1 MTDRITEHYQ
11 ENPEGARLVSDEDI
25 RGGQNRQAPGK
36 KSSGSAAG
44 KSEKAGKSDKSA
56 KPAKSTKEARAA
68 KTAKEDKPEKSARS
82 VNSAETGEPVK
93 SGKTAKS
100 AMSAKVAKADG
111 AEKAGAS
118 KQAKPGKSAEQEK
131 SARTAKSSKPA
142 KKAENPAEYDE
153 SGEQSQSV
161 KTPSV
166 MRLVEERAFSENQVI
181 AAGKSLIPRQLR
193 GIEPLSKVM
202 RREAE
207 LQRSEQPDDEV
218 SRSPMVMREL
228 TEMVIAENVPGII
241 RRFNACDCEKCMSE
255 LARLTAEEIPARYMK
270 MPELADL
277 NWSGFSSDERMLI
290 DSLKKNAVMVMI
302 RLMIANKKRNFH

>member
-36 KSSGSAAG
+36 KSAGSAAG
-44 KSEKAGKSDKSA
+44 KPENAGKPDKSANPSKTDKSA
-56 KPAKSTKEARAA
+56 KSTK
-68 KTAKEDKPEKSARS
+68 TA
-82 VNSAETGEPVK
+82 
-93 SGKTAKS
+93 KTAKS
-100 AMSAKVAKADG
+100 AKPVKSGKADG
-111 AEKAGAS
+111 AEKSGAGAS
-118 KQAKPGKSAEQEK
+118 KQAKPGKSGKSAESEK
-131 SARTAKSSKPA
+131 SAGSDKSGKPA

-166 MRLVEERAFSENQVI
+166 MRLVEERAFSENQVV

-207 LQRSEQPDDEV
+207 LQRGEQPDDEV
-218 SRSPMVMREL
+218 SRSPLVMREL

-290 DSLKKNAVMVMI
+290 DLLKKNAVTVMI

>member
-36 KSSGSAAG
+36 KSAGSAAG
-44 KSEKAGKSDKSA
+44 KPEKAGKPDKSA
-56 KPAKSTKEARAA
+56 NPSNPSKTDKSTKS
-68 KTAKEDKPEKSARS
+68 T
-82 VNSAETGEPVK
+82 
-93 SGKTAKS
+93 KTAKS
-100 AMSAKVAKADG
+100 AKSAKPVKSGKADG

-118 KQAKPGKSAEQEK
+118 KQAKPGKSAGSDK
-131 SARTAKSSKPA
+131 SGKPA

-166 MRLVEERAFSENQVI
+166 MRLVEERAFSENQVV

-207 LQRSEQPDDEV
+207 LQRGEQPDDEV
-218 SRSPMVMREL
+218 SRSPLVMREL

-290 DSLKKNAVMVMI
+290 DSLKKNAVTVMI
-302 RLMIANKKRNFH
+302 RIMIANKKRNFH

>member
-36 KSSGSAAG
+36 KSAGSAAG
-44 KSEKAGKSDKSA
+44 KPEKAGKPDKSANPSKTDKSA
-56 KPAKSTKEARAA
+56 KSTK
-68 KTAKEDKPEKSARS
+68 TA
-82 VNSAETGEPVK
+82 
-93 SGKTAKS
+93 KTAKS
-100 AMSAKVAKADG
+100 AKPVKSGKADG
-111 AEKAGAS
+111 AEKSGAS
-118 KQAKPGKSAEQEK
+118 KQAKPEK
-131 SARTAKSSKPA
+131 SAGSDKSGKPA

-161 KTPSV
+161 ITPSV
-166 MRLVEERAFSENQVI
+166 MRLVEELAFSENQVV

-207 LQRSEQPDDEV
+207 LQRGEQPDDEV
-218 SRSPMVMREL
+218 SRSPLVMREL

-290 DSLKKNAVMVMI
+290 DSLKKNAVTVMI

>member
-36 KSSGSAAG
+36 KSAGSAAG
-44 KSEKAGKSDKSA
+44 KPEKAGKPDKSA
-56 KPAKSTKEARAA
+56 NPSNPSKTDKSTKS
-68 KTAKEDKPEKSARS
+68 T
-82 VNSAETGEPVK
+82 
-93 SGKTAKS
+93 KTAKS
-100 AMSAKVAKADG
+100 AKPVKSGKADG

-118 KQAKPGKSAEQEK
+118 KQAKPGKSAGSDK
-131 SARTAKSSKPA
+131 SGKPA

-166 MRLVEERAFSENQVI
+166 MRLVEERAFSENQVV

-207 LQRSEQPDDEV
+207 LQRGKQPDDEV
-218 SRSPMVMREL
+218 SRSPLVMREL
-228 TEMVIAENVPGII
+228 TEMVIAENVPGTI
-241 RRFNACDCEKCMSE
+241 RTFNACDCEKCMLE
-255 LARLTAEEIPARYMK
+255 VARLTAEEIPARYMK

-290 DSLKKNAVMVMI
+290 DSLKKNAVTVMI

>member
-36 KSSGSAAG
+36 KSAGSAAG
-44 KSEKAGKSDKSA
+44 KPEKAGKPDKSANHSKTDKSA
-56 KPAKSTKEARAA
+56 KSTK
-68 KTAKEDKPEKSARS
+68 TA
-82 VNSAETGEPVK
+82 
-93 SGKTAKS
+93 KTAKS
-100 AMSAKVAKADG
+100 AKPVKSGKADG
-111 AEKAGAS
+111 AEKSGAS
-118 KQAKPGKSAEQEK
+118 KQAKPEK
-131 SARTAKSSKPA
+131 SAGSDKSGKPA

-153 SGEQSQSV
+153 SVEQSQSV

-166 MRLVEERAFSENQVI
+166 MRLVEERAFSENQVV

-207 LQRSEQPDDEV
+207 LQRGEQPDDEV
-218 SRSPMVMREL
+218 SRSPLVMREL
-228 TEMVIAENVPGII
+228 TEMVIAGNVPGII

-255 LARLTAEEIPARYMK
+255 LATLTAEEIPARYMK

-290 DSLKKNAVMVMI
+290 DSLKKNAVTVMI

>member
-36 KSSGSAAG
+36 KSAGSASG
-44 KSEKAGKSDKSA
+44 KPEKAGKPDKSANPSKTDKSA
-56 KPAKSTKEARAA
+56 KSTK
-68 KTAKEDKPEKSARS
+68 TA
-82 VNSAETGEPVK
+82 
-93 SGKTAKS
+93 KTAKS
-100 AMSAKVAKADG
+100 AKPVKSGKADG
-111 AEKAGAS
+111 AEKSGAS
-118 KQAKPGKSAEQEK
+118 KQAKPEK
-131 SARTAKSSKPA
+131 SAGSDKSGKPA

-166 MRLVEERAFSENQVI
+166 MRLVEERAFSENQVV

-207 LQRSEQPDDEV
+207 LQRGEQPDDEV
-218 SRSPMVMREL
+218 SRSPLVMREL

-290 DSLKKNAVMVMI
+290 DSLKKNAVTVMI
-302 RLMIANKKRNFH
+302 RFMIANKKRNFH

>member
-1 MTDRITEHYQ
+1 M
-11 ENPEGARLVSDEDI
+11 
-25 RGGQNRQAPGK
+25 
-36 KSSGSAAG
+36 
-44 KSEKAGKSDKSA
+44 
-56 KPAKSTKEARAA
+56 
-68 KTAKEDKPEKSARS
+68 
-82 VNSAETGEPVK
+82 
-93 SGKTAKS
+93 
-100 AMSAKVAKADG
+100 
-111 AEKAGAS
+111 
-118 KQAKPGKSAEQEK
+118 
-131 SARTAKSSKPA
+131 
-142 KKAENPAEYDE
+142 
-153 SGEQSQSV
+153 

-166 MRLVEERAFSENQVI
+166 MRLVEERAFSENQVV

-207 LQRSEQPDDEV
+207 LQRGEQPDDEV
-218 SRSPMVMREL
+218 SRSPLVMREL
-228 TEMVIAENVPGII
+228 TEMVIAGNVPGII

-290 DSLKKNAVMVMI
+290 DSLKKNAVTVMI

>member
-36 KSSGSAAG
+36 KSAGSAAG
-44 KSEKAGKSDKSA
+44 KPDKSA
-56 KPAKSTKEARAA
+56 NPSKTDKSTKS
-68 KTAKEDKPEKSARS
+68 T
-82 VNSAETGEPVK
+82 
-93 SGKTAKS
+93 KTAKS
-100 AMSAKVAKADG
+100 AKSAKPVKSGKADG

-118 KQAKPGKSAEQEK
+118 KQAKPGKSAGSDK
-131 SARTAKSSKPA
+131 SGKPA

-166 MRLVEERAFSENQVI
+166 MRLVEERAFSENQVV

-218 SRSPMVMREL
+218 SRSPLVMREL

-290 DSLKKNAVMVMI
+290 DSLKKNAVTVMI
-302 RLMIANKKRNFH
+302 RLMIANKKRKFHGSPRRWDIPPAFLRDMCNMLPELKIDNKS

>member
-36 KSSGSAAG
+36 KSAGSAAE
-44 KSEKAGKSDKSA
+44 KPEKAGKPDKSA
-56 KPAKSTKEARAA
+56 NPSNPSKTDKSTK
-68 KTAKEDKPEKSARS
+68 TTKSAK
-82 VNSAETGEPVK
+82 SAKSVK
-93 SGKTAKS
+93 SGK
-100 AMSAKVAKADG
+100 ADS

-118 KQAKPGKSAEQEK
+118 KQAKPGKSAGSDK
-131 SARTAKSSKPA
+131 SGKPA

-166 MRLVEERAFSENQVI
+166 MRLVEERAFSENQVV

-207 LQRSEQPDDEV
+207 LQRGKQPDDEV
-218 SRSPMVMREL
+218 TRSPLVMREL

-290 DSLKKNAVMVMI
+290 DSLKKNAVTVMI

>member
-36 KSSGSAAG
+36 KSAGSAAG
-44 KSEKAGKSDKSA
+44 KPEKAGKPDKSANPSKTDKSA
-56 KPAKSTKEARAA
+56 KSTK
-68 KTAKEDKPEKSARS
+68 TA
-82 VNSAETGEPVK
+82 
-93 SGKTAKS
+93 KTAKS
-100 AMSAKVAKADG
+100 AKPVKSGKADG

-118 KQAKPGKSAEQEK
+118 KQAKPGKSAGSDK
-131 SARTAKSSKPA
+131 SGKPA

-166 MRLVEERAFSENQVI
+166 MRLVEERAFSENQVV

-207 LQRSEQPDDEV
+207 LQRGEQPDDEV
-218 SRSPMVMREL
+218 SRSPLVMREL

-290 DSLKKNAVMVMI
+290 DSLKKNAVTVMI
-302 RLMIANKKRNFH
+302 RFMIANKKRNFH

>member
-36 KSSGSAAG
+36 KSAGSAAE
-44 KSEKAGKSDKSA
+44 KPEKAGKPDKSA
-56 KPAKSTKEARAA
+56 NPANPSKTDKSTKS
-68 KTAKEDKPEKSARS
+68 TKS
-82 VNSAETGEPVK
+82 T
-93 SGKTAKS
+93 KTAKS
-100 AMSAKVAKADG
+100 AKPVKSGKADG

-118 KQAKPGKSAEQEK
+118 KQAKPGKSAGSDK
-131 SARTAKSSKPA
+131 SGKPA

-166 MRLVEERAFSENQVI
+166 MRLVEERAFSENQVV

-207 LQRSEQPDDEV
+207 LQRGEQPDDEV
-218 SRSPMVMREL
+218 SRSPLVMREL

-290 DSLKKNAVMVMI
+290 DSLKKNAVTIMI

>member
-36 KSSGSAAG
+36 KSAGSAAG
-44 KSEKAGKSDKSA
+44 KPDKSA
-56 KPAKSTKEARAA
+56 NPS
-68 KTAKEDKPEKSARS
+68 
-82 VNSAETGEPVK
+82 
-93 SGKTAKS
+93 KTAKS
-100 AMSAKVAKADG
+100 AKSAKPVKSGKADG

-118 KQAKPGKSAEQEK
+118 KQAKPGK
-131 SARTAKSSKPA
+131 
-142 KKAENPAEYDE
+142 
-153 SGEQSQSV
+153 SQSV

-166 MRLVEERAFSENQVI
+166 MRLVEERAFSENQVV

-218 SRSPMVMREL
+218 SRSPLVMREL

-290 DSLKKNAVMVMI
+290 DSLKKNAVTVMI

>member
-36 KSSGSAAG
+36 KSAGSAAG
-44 KSEKAGKSDKSA
+44 KPEKAGKPDKSANPSKTDKSA
-56 KPAKSTKEARAA
+56 KST
-68 KTAKEDKPEKSARS
+68 
-82 VNSAETGEPVK
+82 
-93 SGKTAKS
+93 KTAKS
-100 AMSAKVAKADG
+100 AKPVKSGKADG
-111 AEKAGAS
+111 AEKSGAS
-118 KQAKPGKSAEQEK
+118 KQAKPGKSGKSAEPEK
-131 SARTAKSSKPA
+131 SAGSDKSGKPA

-166 MRLVEERAFSENQVI
+166 MRLVEERAFSENQVV

-207 LQRSEQPDDEV
+207 LQRGEQPDDEV
-218 SRSPMVMREL
+218 SRSPLVMREL
-228 TEMVIAENVPGII
+228 TEMLIAENVPVII

-277 NWSGFSSDERMLI
+277 NWSGFSSDERILI
-290 DSLKKNAVMVMI
+290 DSLKKNAVTVMI

>member
-36 KSSGSAAG
+36 KSAGSAAG
-44 KSEKAGKSDKSA
+44 KPEKAGKPD
-56 KPAKSTKEARAA
+56 KPANPSKTDKSTKS
-68 KTAKEDKPEKSARS
+68 T
-82 VNSAETGEPVK
+82 
-93 SGKTAKS
+93 KTAKS
-100 AMSAKVAKADG
+100 AKSAKPVKSGKADG

-118 KQAKPGKSAEQEK
+118 KQAKPGKSAGSDK
-131 SARTAKSSKPA
+131 SGKPA

-166 MRLVEERAFSENQVI
+166 MRLVEERAFSENQVV
-181 AAGKSLIPRQLR
+181 AAGKSLSPRQLR

-207 LQRSEQPDDEV
+207 LQRGEQPDDEV
-218 SRSPMVMREL
+218 SRSPLVMREL

-290 DSLKKNAVMVMI
+290 DSLKKNAVTVMI

>member
-36 KSSGSAAG
+36 KSAGSAAG
-44 KSEKAGKSDKSA
+44 KPEKAGKPDKSANPSKTDKSA
-56 KPAKSTKEARAA
+56 KSTK
-68 KTAKEDKPEKSARS
+68 TA
-82 VNSAETGEPVK
+82 
-93 SGKTAKS
+93 KTAKS
-100 AMSAKVAKADG
+100 AKPVKSGKADG
-111 AEKAGAS
+111 AEKSGAS
-118 KQAKPGKSAEQEK
+118 KQAKPEK
-131 SARTAKSSKPA
+131 SAGSDKSGKPA

-166 MRLVEERAFSENQVI
+166 MRLVEERAFSENQVV

-207 LQRSEQPDDEV
+207 LQRGEQPDDEV
-218 SRSPMVMREL
+218 SRSPLVMREL
-228 TEMVIAENVPGII
+228 TEMVIAENVPVII

-277 NWSGFSSDERMLI
+277 NWSGFSSDERILI
-290 DSLKKNAVMVMI
+290 DSLKKNAVTVMI

>member
-25 RGGQNRQAPGK
+25 RGGQNRHAPGK
-36 KSSGSAAG
+36 KSAGSAAG
-44 KSEKAGKSDKSA
+44 KPEKAGKPDKSANPSKTDKSA
-56 KPAKSTKEARAA
+56 KSTK
-68 KTAKEDKPEKSARS
+68 TA
-82 VNSAETGEPVK
+82 
-93 SGKTAKS
+93 KTAKS
-100 AMSAKVAKADG
+100 AKPVKSGKADG
-111 AEKAGAS
+111 AEKSGAGAS
-118 KQAKPGKSAEQEK
+118 KQAKPGKSAEPEK
-131 SARTAKSSKPA
+131 SAGSDKSGKPA

-153 SGEQSQSV
+153 SGELSQSV

-166 MRLVEERAFSENQVI
+166 MRLVEERAFSENQVV

-207 LQRSEQPDDEV
+207 LQRGEQPDDEV
-218 SRSPMVMREL
+218 SRSPLVMREL
-228 TEMVIAENVPGII
+228 TEMVIAGNVPVII

-290 DSLKKNAVMVMI
+290 DSLKKNAVTVMI

>member
-36 KSSGSAAG
+36 KSAGSAAG
-44 KSEKAGKSDKSA
+44 KPEKAGKPDKSANPSKTDKSA
-56 KPAKSTKEARAA
+56 KSAKST
-68 KTAKEDKPEKSARS
+68 
-82 VNSAETGEPVK
+82 
-93 SGKTAKS
+93 KTAKS
-100 AMSAKVAKADG
+100 AKPVKSGKADG
-111 AEKAGAS
+111 AEKSGAGAS
-118 KQAKPGKSAEQEK
+118 KQAKPEK
-131 SARTAKSSKPA
+131 SAGSDKSGKPA

-166 MRLVEERAFSENQVI
+166 MRLVEERAFSENQVV

-207 LQRSEQPDDEV
+207 LQRGEQPDDEV
-218 SRSPMVMREL
+218 SRSPLVMREL

-290 DSLKKNAVMVMI
+290 DSLKKNAVTVMI

>member
-25 RGGQNRQAPGK
+25 PAQGRSASGK
-36 KSSGSAAG
+36 NKSTKAAG
-44 KSEKAGKSDKSA
+44 ASEKQERSGRPAKSA
-56 KPAKSTKEARAA
+56 KPT
-68 KTAKEDKPEKSARS
+68 KTA
-82 VNSAETGEPVK
+82 
-93 SGKTAKS
+93 KTAKS
-100 AMSAKVAKADG
+100 AKKS
-111 AEKAGAS
+111 E
-118 KQAKPGKSAEQEK
+118 PGKSDGASDVKKAAEEK
-131 SARTAKSSKPA
+131 SRRGKAPAESKAAKLA
-142 KKAENPAEYDE
+142 KKAAEGKPDLDE

-207 LQRSEQPDDEV
+207 VQRSAQPDDEV

-228 TEMVIAENVPGII
+228 TEMVIKENVPGIL

-277 NWSGFSSDERMLI
+277 SWSGFSSDERMLI
-290 DSLKKNAVMVMI
+290 DSLKKNAVTVMI

>member
-1 MTDRITEHYQ
+1 M
-11 ENPEGARLVSDEDI
+11 
-25 RGGQNRQAPGK
+25 
-36 KSSGSAAG
+36 
-44 KSEKAGKSDKSA
+44 
-56 KPAKSTKEARAA
+56 
-68 KTAKEDKPEKSARS
+68 
-82 VNSAETGEPVK
+82 
-93 SGKTAKS
+93 
-100 AMSAKVAKADG
+100 
-111 AEKAGAS
+111 
-118 KQAKPGKSAEQEK
+118 
-131 SARTAKSSKPA
+131 
-142 KKAENPAEYDE
+142 
-153 SGEQSQSV
+153 

-166 MRLVEERAFSENQVI
+166 MRLVEERAFSENQVV

-207 LQRSEQPDDEV
+207 LQRGEQPDDEV
-218 SRSPMVMREL
+218 SHSPLVMREL

-290 DSLKKNAVMVMI
+290 DSLKKNAVTVMI

>member
-36 KSSGSAAG
+36 KSAGSAAG
-44 KSEKAGKSDKSA
+44 KPEKAGKPDKSANPSKTDKSA
-56 KPAKSTKEARAA
+56 KSTK
-68 KTAKEDKPEKSARS
+68 TA
-82 VNSAETGEPVK
+82 
-93 SGKTAKS
+93 KTAKS
-100 AMSAKVAKADG
+100 AKPVKSGKADG
-111 AEKAGAS
+111 AEKSGAS
-118 KQAKPGKSAEQEK
+118 KQAKPEK
-131 SARTAKSSKPA
+131 SAGSDKSGKPA

-166 MRLVEERAFSENQVI
+166 MRLVEERAFSENQVV

-193 GIEPLSKVM
+193 GLEPLSKVM

-218 SRSPMVMREL
+218 SRSPLVMREL

-290 DSLKKNAVMVMI
+290 DSLKKNAVTVMI

>member
-36 KSSGSAAG
+36 KSAGSAAG
-44 KSEKAGKSDKSA
+44 KPEKAGKPDKSA
-56 KPAKSTKEARAA
+56 NPSKTDKSTKST
-68 KTAKEDKPEKSARS
+68 KTAKSAK
-82 VNSAETGEPVK
+82 PVK
-93 SGKTAKS
+93 SGK
-100 AMSAKVAKADG
+100 

-118 KQAKPGKSAEQEK
+118 KQAKPGKSAGSDK
-131 SARTAKSSKPA
+131 SGKPA

-166 MRLVEERAFSENQVI
+166 MRLVEERAFSENQVV

-207 LQRSEQPDDEV
+207 LQRGEQPDDEV
-218 SRSPMVMREL
+218 SRSPLVMREL

-290 DSLKKNAVMVMI
+290 DSLKKNAVTVMI

>member
-36 KSSGSAAG
+36 KSAGSAAG
-44 KSEKAGKSDKSA
+44 KPENAGKPDKSANPSKTDKSA
-56 KPAKSTKEARAA
+56 KSTK
-68 KTAKEDKPEKSARS
+68 TA
-82 VNSAETGEPVK
+82 
-93 SGKTAKS
+93 KTAKS
-100 AMSAKVAKADG
+100 AKPVKSGKADG
-111 AEKAGAS
+111 AEKSGAGAS
-118 KQAKPGKSAEQEK
+118 KQAKPGKSGK
-131 SARTAKSSKPA
+131 SAESGKSAGSDKSGKPA

-166 MRLVEERAFSENQVI
+166 MRLVEERAFSENQVV

-207 LQRSEQPDDEV
+207 LQRGEQPDDEV
-218 SRSPMVMREL
+218 SRSPLVMREL

-290 DSLKKNAVMVMI
+290 DSLKKNAVTVMI

>member
-36 KSSGSAAG
+36 KSAGSAAG
-44 KSEKAGKSDKSA
+44 KPEKAGKPDKSANPSKTDKSA
-56 KPAKSTKEARAA
+56 KSTK
-68 KTAKEDKPEKSARS
+68 TA
-82 VNSAETGEPVK
+82 
-93 SGKTAKS
+93 KTAKS
-100 AMSAKVAKADG
+100 AKPVKSGKADG
-111 AEKAGAS
+111 AEKSGAS
-118 KQAKPGKSAEQEK
+118 KKARPEK
-131 SARTAKSSKPA
+131 SAGSDKSGKPA

-166 MRLVEERAFSENQVI
+166 MRLVEERAFSENQVV

-218 SRSPMVMREL
+218 SRSPLVMREL

-290 DSLKKNAVMVMI
+290 DSLKKNAVTVMI

>member
-25 RGGQNRQAPGK
+25 RGGQNRQTPGK
-36 KSSGSAAG
+36 KSAGSAAG
-44 KSEKAGKSDKSA
+44 KPEKAGKPDKSANPSKTDKSA
-56 KPAKSTKEARAA
+56 KSTK
-68 KTAKEDKPEKSARS
+68 TA
-82 VNSAETGEPVK
+82 
-93 SGKTAKS
+93 KTAKS
-100 AMSAKVAKADG
+100 AKPVKSGKADG
-111 AEKAGAS
+111 AEKSGAS
-118 KQAKPGKSAEQEK
+118 KQAKPEK
-131 SARTAKSSKPA
+131 SAGSDKSGKPA

-166 MRLVEERAFSENQVI
+166 MRLVEERAFSENQVV

-207 LQRSEQPDDEV
+207 LQRGEQPDDEV
-218 SRSPMVMREL
+218 SRSPLVMREL

-290 DSLKKNAVMVMI
+290 DSLKKNAVTVMI

>member
-36 KSSGSAAG
+36 KSAGSAAG
-44 KSEKAGKSDKSA
+44 KPEKAGKPDKSANPSKTDKSA
-56 KPAKSTKEARAA
+56 KSTK
-68 KTAKEDKPEKSARS
+68 TA
-82 VNSAETGEPVK
+82 
-93 SGKTAKS
+93 KTAKS
-100 AMSAKVAKADG
+100 AKPVKSGKADG
-111 AEKAGAS
+111 AEKSGAS
-118 KQAKPGKSAEQEK
+118 KQAKPEK
-131 SARTAKSSKPA
+131 SAGSDKSGKPA

-166 MRLVEERAFSENQVI
+166 MRLVEDRAFSENQVV

-207 LQRSEQPDDEV
+207 LQRGEQPDDEV
-218 SRSPMVMREL
+218 SRSPLVMREL

-290 DSLKKNAVMVMI
+290 DSLKKNAVTVMI

>member
-36 KSSGSAAG
+36 KSAGSAAG
-44 KSEKAGKSDKSA
+44 KPEKAGKPDKSA
-56 KPAKSTKEARAA
+56 NPSNPSKTDKSTKS
-68 KTAKEDKPEKSARS
+68 T
-82 VNSAETGEPVK
+82 
-93 SGKTAKS
+93 KTAKS
-100 AMSAKVAKADG
+100 AKSAKPVKSGKADG
-111 AEKAGAS
+111 AEKSGAS
-118 KQAKPGKSAEQEK
+118 KQAKPEK
-131 SARTAKSSKPA
+131 SAGSDKSGKPA

-166 MRLVEERAFSENQVI
+166 MRLVEERAFSENQVV

-207 LQRSEQPDDEV
+207 LQRGEQPDDEV
-218 SRSPMVMREL
+218 SRSPLVMREL

-290 DSLKKNAVMVMI
+290 DSLKKNAVTVMI

>member
-36 KSSGSAAG
+36 KSAGSAAG
-44 KSEKAGKSDKSA
+44 KPEKAGKPDKSANPSKTDKSA
-56 KPAKSTKEARAA
+56 KSTK
-68 KTAKEDKPEKSARS
+68 TA
-82 VNSAETGEPVK
+82 
-93 SGKTAKS
+93 KTAKS
-100 AMSAKVAKADG
+100 AKPVKSGKADG
-111 AEKAGAS
+111 AEKSGAS
-118 KQAKPGKSAEQEK
+118 KQAKPEK
-131 SARTAKSSKPA
+131 SAGSDKSGKPA

-153 SGEQSQSV
+153 SVEQSQSV

-166 MRLVEERAFSENQVI
+166 MRLVEERAFSENQVV

-207 LQRSEQPDDEV
+207 LQRGEQPDDEV
-218 SRSPMVMREL
+218 SRSPLVMREL

-290 DSLKKNAVMVMI
+290 DSLKKNAVTVMI

>member
-36 KSSGSAAG
+36 KSAGSAAG
-44 KSEKAGKSDKSA
+44 KPDKSA
-56 KPAKSTKEARAA
+56 NPSKTDKSNKST
-68 KTAKEDKPEKSARS
+68 
-82 VNSAETGEPVK
+82 
-93 SGKTAKS
+93 KTAKS
-100 AMSAKVAKADG
+100 AKPVKSGKADG
-111 AEKAGAS
+111 AEKAGGS
-118 KQAKPGKSAEQEK
+118 KQAKPGKSAKSGESAKPGK
-131 SARTAKSSKPA
+131 SAGSDKSGKPA
-142 KKAENPAEYDE
+142 KKNENPAEYDE

-166 MRLVEERAFSENQVI
+166 MRLVEERAFSENQVV

-207 LQRSEQPDDEV
+207 LQRGEQPDDEV
-218 SRSPMVMREL
+218 SRSPLVMREL

-290 DSLKKNAVMVMI
+290 DSLKKNAVTVMI

>member
-36 KSSGSAAG
+36 KSAGSAAG
-44 KSEKAGKSDKSA
+44 KPEKAGKPDKSA
-56 KPAKSTKEARAA
+56 NPSNPSKTDKSTKST
-68 KTAKEDKPEKSARS
+68 KTAKS
-82 VNSAETGEPVK
+82 VK
-93 SGKTAKS
+93 SGK
-100 AMSAKVAKADG
+100 ADST
-111 AEKAGAS
+111 EKAGAS
-118 KQAKPGKSAEQEK
+118 KQAKPGKSAGSDK
-131 SARTAKSSKPA
+131 SGKPA

-166 MRLVEERAFSENQVI
+166 MRLVEERAFSENQVV

-207 LQRSEQPDDEV
+207 LQRGEQPDDEV
-218 SRSPMVMREL
+218 SRSPLVMREL

-290 DSLKKNAVMVMI
+290 DSLKKNAVTVMI

>member
-11 ENPEGARLVSDEDI
+11 ENPEGARLVSDENI
-25 RGGQNRQAPGK
+25 PGGNGRSASGTSGK
-36 KSSGSAAG
+36 KKPESSAEKKAKSGKASKAESSKTDKAAKSG
-44 KSEKAGKSDKSA
+44 KAAKSA
-56 KPAKSTKEARAA
+56 KPAKSDETARSA
-68 KTAKEDKPEKSARS
+68 KSGTGKAEDTAKP
-82 VNSAETGEPVK
+82 
-93 SGKTAKS
+93 AKS
-100 AMSAKVAKADG
+100 AKAAENADNSAPKETQKQSAKAKSV
-111 AEKAGAS
+111 KT
-118 KQAKPGKSAEQEK
+118 EK
-131 SARTAKSSKPA
+131 SRRPA
-142 KKAENPAEYDE
+142 KKQADIDE

-207 LQRSEQPDDEV
+207 VQRGSQLDDEV

-228 TEMVIAENVPGII
+228 TGMVIEESVPGIL
-241 RRFNACDCEKCMSE
+241 RRFNACDCEKCMLE
-255 LARLTAEEIPARYMK
+255 LARLAAEEIPARYMK

-277 NWSGFSSDERMLI
+277 SWSGFSSDERMLI
-290 DSLKKNAVMVMI
+290 DSLKKSAVTVMI

>member
-25 RGGQNRQAPGK
+25 RGGQNRQTPGK
-36 KSSGSAAG
+36 KSAGSAAG
-44 KSEKAGKSDKSA
+44 KPEKAGKPDKSA
-56 KPAKSTKEARAA
+56 NPSNPSKTDKSTKS
-68 KTAKEDKPEKSARS
+68 T
-82 VNSAETGEPVK
+82 
-93 SGKTAKS
+93 KTAKS
-100 AMSAKVAKADG
+100 AKPVKADG

-118 KQAKPGKSAEQEK
+118 KQAKPGKSAGSDK
-131 SARTAKSSKPA
+131 SGKPA

-166 MRLVEERAFSENQVI
+166 MRLVEERAFSENQVV

-207 LQRSEQPDDEV
+207 LQRGEQPDDEV
-218 SRSPMVMREL
+218 SRSPLVMREL

-290 DSLKKNAVMVMI
+290 DSLKKNAVTVMI

>member
-36 KSSGSAAG
+36 KSAGSAAG
-44 KSEKAGKSDKSA
+44 KPEKAGKPDKSA
-56 KPAKSTKEARAA
+56 NPSNPSKTDKSTKS
-68 KTAKEDKPEKSARS
+68 T
-82 VNSAETGEPVK
+82 
-93 SGKTAKS
+93 KTAKS
-100 AMSAKVAKADG
+100 AKSAKPVKSGKADG

-118 KQAKPGKSAEQEK
+118 KQAKPGKSAGSDK
-131 SARTAKSSKPA
+131 SGKPA

-166 MRLVEERAFSENQVI
+166 MRLVEERAFSENQVV

-218 SRSPMVMREL
+218 SRSPLVMREL

-290 DSLKKNAVMVMI
+290 DSLKKNAVTVMI

>member
-25 RGGQNRQAPGK
+25 RGGQNRQTPGK
-36 KSSGSAAG
+36 KSAGSAAG
-44 KSEKAGKSDKSA
+44 KPEKAGKPDKSANPSKTDKSA
-56 KPAKSTKEARAA
+56 KSTK
-68 KTAKEDKPEKSARS
+68 TA
-82 VNSAETGEPVK
+82 
-93 SGKTAKS
+93 KTAKS
-100 AMSAKVAKADG
+100 AKPVKSGKADG
-111 AEKAGAS
+111 AEKSGAS
-118 KQAKPGKSAEQEK
+118 KQAKPEK
-131 SARTAKSSKPA
+131 SAGSDKSGKPA

-153 SGEQSQSV
+153 SVEQSQSV

-166 MRLVEERAFSENQVI
+166 MRLVEERAFSENQVV

-207 LQRSEQPDDEV
+207 LQRGEQPDDEV
-218 SRSPMVMREL
+218 SRSPLVMREL
-228 TEMVIAENVPGII
+228 TEMVIAENVPVII

-277 NWSGFSSDERMLI
+277 NWSGFSSDERILI
-290 DSLKKNAVMVMI
+290 DSLKKNAVTVMI

>member
-36 KSSGSAAG
+36 KSAGSAAG
-44 KSEKAGKSDKSA
+44 KPEKAGKPDKSANPSKTDKSA
-56 KPAKSTKEARAA
+56 KSTKTA
-68 KTAKEDKPEKSARS
+68 KTA
-82 VNSAETGEPVK
+82 
-93 SGKTAKS
+93 KTAKS
-100 AMSAKVAKADG
+100 AKPVKSGKADG

-118 KQAKPGKSAEQEK
+118 KQAKPEK
-131 SARTAKSSKPA
+131 SAGSDKSGKPA

-166 MRLVEERAFSENQVI
+166 MRLVEERAFSENQVV

-207 LQRSEQPDDEV
+207 LQRGEQPNDEV
-218 SRSPMVMREL
+218 SRSPLVMREL
-228 TEMVIAENVPGII
+228 TEMVIAENVPVII

-290 DSLKKNAVMVMI
+290 DSLKKNAVTVMI

>member
-36 KSSGSAAG
+36 KSAGSAAG
-44 KSEKAGKSDKSA
+44 KPEKAGKPDKSANHSKTDKSA
-56 KPAKSTKEARAA
+56 KSTK
-68 KTAKEDKPEKSARS
+68 TA
-82 VNSAETGEPVK
+82 
-93 SGKTAKS
+93 KTAKS
-100 AMSAKVAKADG
+100 AKPVKSGKADG
-111 AEKAGAS
+111 AEKSGAS
-118 KQAKPGKSAEQEK
+118 KQAKPEK
-131 SARTAKSSKPA
+131 SAGSDKSGKPA

-153 SGEQSQSV
+153 SVEQSQSV

-166 MRLVEERAFSENQVI
+166 MRLVEERAFSENQVV

-207 LQRSEQPDDEV
+207 LQRGEQPDDEV
-218 SRSPMVMREL
+218 SRSPLVMREL

-290 DSLKKNAVMVMI
+290 DSLKKNAVTVMI